1 MTPSD
6 EQQKIIDAPLGPI
19 AVTACAGSGKTATAI
34 RRLVAMRQLM
44 GPSRGR
50 VALLSFSNVA
60 VDTFEKGYQQ
70 LASTLPDSAS
80 RRRVEVDTLDGF
92 FTKHVLRPHAY
103 RTMGASQAAYLVTGS
118 EPFLNAYK
126 YWRDPFPI
134 TAADVGVGFVD
145 QKPIFYYSS
154 LGDIEVLDQEK
165 ASILVTQL
173 GRTGA
178 YTHDLGRYWCYQTLS
193 QQPCVLRALAKR
205 YPQLLIDESQDL
217 GMLHQAILELLMG
230 AGVHV
235 SLIGDSNQ
243 GIYGFAGADGTFLR
257 TYHERPGVAKF
268 GLTTNYRSLP
278 PIIDLAN
285 LLSGR
290 KDRPDRKPGL
300 ETSGAYFIGYK
311 ESELP
316 ALMDVFKAQIDAL
329 GLKHEDAVVLS
340 RTADR
345 AVKLAGGATI
355 PGQGLVE
362 TFARASI
369 CRDQSDHLHDAF
381 KLVCLGVYGLLK
393 APPNG
398 LVAKLTGSPQE
409 PWLRHLRRLL
419 WGFTRDKAKGL
430 PSSAL
435 LAKSQWHPLLL
446 ERIRALVKTIHTEFG
461 IETADNLGN
470 KLAKKGLD
478 ETPLKASADIAA
490 GNRPGMRV
498 ETVHQVKGESIDA
511 VLYVAKKPQVES
523 LLAGVGSEEG
533 RIGYVAV
540 TRARNLFLLGVPNSA
555 IKDLRGPLLDA
566 GFQELAKAK

>member
-1 MTPSD
+1 MQICRDTDSIYEALRSTP
-6 EQQKIIDAPLGPI
+6 DAELH
-19 AVTACAGSGKTATAI
+19 
-34 RRLVAMRQLM
+34 QLM
-44 GPSRGR
+44 SAHIERLQECGYMDLGELVHFVVFEQGDRITDLDA
-50 VALLSFSNVA
+50 AL
-60 VDTFEKGYQQ
+60 G
-70 LASTLPDSAS
+70 
-80 RRRVEVDTLDGF
+80 
-92 FTKHVLRPHAY
+92 
-103 RTMGASQAAYLVTGS
+103 
-118 EPFLNAYK
+118 
-126 YWRDPFPI
+126 FPI
-134 TAADVGVGFVD
+134 
-145 QKPIFYYSS
+145 
-154 LGDIEVLDQEK
+154 
-165 ASILVTQL
+165 
-173 GRTGA
+173 
-178 YTHDLGRYWCYQTLS
+178 
-193 QQPCVLRALAKR
+193 
-205 YPQLLIDESQDL
+205 
-217 GMLHQAILELLMG
+217 M
-230 AGVHV
+230 
-235 SLIGDSNQ
+235 
-243 GIYGFAGADGTFLR
+243 
-257 TYHERPGVAKF
+257 
-268 GLTTNYRSLP
+268 TNRF
-278 PIIDLAN
+278 DN
-285 LLSGR
+285 C
-290 KDRPDRKPGL
+290 
-300 ETSGAYFIGYK
+300 
-311 ESELP
+311 
-316 ALMDVFKAQIDAL
+316 
-329 GLKHEDAVVLS
+329 
-340 RTADR
+340 

-381 KLVCLGVYGLLK
+381 KLVCLGVCGLLK

-409 PWLRHLRRLL
+409 PWLRHFRRLL